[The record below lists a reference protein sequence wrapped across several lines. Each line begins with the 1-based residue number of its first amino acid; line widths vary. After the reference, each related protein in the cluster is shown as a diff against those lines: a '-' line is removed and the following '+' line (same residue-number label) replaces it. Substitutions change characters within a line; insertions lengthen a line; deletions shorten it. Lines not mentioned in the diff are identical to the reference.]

1 MPKTPGKPMS
11 LWAQVGF
18 YASLGMILPAAA
30 VGGFGLGWWLDR
42 WLHTSPLFSLVLGF
56 VGAAAGVTEVL
67 QILTRA
73 EKRDDRNQRDDGPG
87 AS

>member
-1 MPKTPGKPMS
+1 VPKAPGKQMS

-18 YASLGMILPAAA
+18 YTSLGFILPACA

-42 WLHTSPLFSLVLGF
+42 WLHTSPVLALIMSLM
-56 VGAAAGVTEVL
+56 GAAAGVMEIL
-67 QILTRA
+67 RILTRA
-73 EKRDDRNQRDDGPG
+73 EKRDDGNNSSDGSG

>member
-1 MPKTPGKPMS
+1 MS